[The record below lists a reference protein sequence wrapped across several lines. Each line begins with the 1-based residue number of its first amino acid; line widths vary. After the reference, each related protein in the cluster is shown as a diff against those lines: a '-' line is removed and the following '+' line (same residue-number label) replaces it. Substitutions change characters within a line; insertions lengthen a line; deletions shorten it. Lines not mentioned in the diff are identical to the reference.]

1 MIGEIRIAEH
11 YIHSRLIAI
20 SLVACNTIF
29 ANKFFIVVS
38 HFVRSTEMGP
48 HFVLVQWNLQTRDTG
63 AHRFLSLLER
73 SSLYRRSL
81 IIH

>member
-38 HFVRSTEMGP
+38 HFVRSK
-48 HFVLVQWNLQTRDTG
+48 TRQKRG
-63 AHRFLSLLER
+63 HI
-73 SSLYRRSL
+73 LY
-81 IIH
+81 